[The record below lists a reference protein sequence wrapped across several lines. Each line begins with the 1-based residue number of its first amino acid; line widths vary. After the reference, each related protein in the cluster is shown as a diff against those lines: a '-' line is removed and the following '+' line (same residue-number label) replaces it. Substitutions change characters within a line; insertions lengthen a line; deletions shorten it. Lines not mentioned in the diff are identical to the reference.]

1 MENKSQEETSTINVS
16 ALTCIDLAS
25 SDLHRSAACLESGF
39 FYVINHGLS
48 EELKDETFE
57 QSKKFFALPLEEK
70 MKVLRNKKNRGY
82 SPVLDQILDPENQ
95 VQGDYKECFFIGIEG
110 PKDDPHGD
118 KPFYSPNTWPDPDLL
133 PGWRET
139 MGKYHQEAL
148 KVCKSISR
156 ILALA
161 LDLDVDYFDTPEMLG
176 NPIAVMRLLH
186 YEGGK
191 SDPSRGIYACGAHS
205 DFGMMTLLATDGV
218 MGLQICKDKD
228 AMPRKWEYVPSI
240 KGAYIVNL
248 GDLLERW
255 SNGLFKST
263 LHRVLGNGQDRYSIP
278 FFVKPSHDCLVECL
292 PTCQSKKNPPKYPAI
307 KCSTY
312 LTQRYDE
319 SHVDLSIYG
328 KQTQE

>member
-1 MENKSQEETSTINVS
+1 MKNKDQEKASTINVS

-25 SDLHRSAACLESGF
+25 PDLHRSAVL
-39 FYVINHGLS
+39 
-48 EELKDETFE
+48 LKQ

-95 VQGDYKECFFIGIEG
+95 VHGDYKECFFIGIE
-110 PKDDPHGD
+110 DV
-118 KPFYSPNTWPDPDLL
+118 L

-139 MGKYHQEAL
+139 MTKYHQEAL

-161 LDLDVDYFDTPEMLG
+161 LNLDVDYFDTPEMLG

-186 YEGGK
+186 YEGK

-218 MGLQICKDKD
+218 MGLQQICKDKD
-228 AMPRKWEYVPSI
+228 AKPRKWEYVPSI
-240 KGAYIVNL
+240 KGAYILNL

-292 PTCQSKKNPPKYPAI
+292 PTCQSKNNPPKYPAI

-312 LTQRYDE
+312 LTQRYQE